1 MQPHRHARFGRD
13 ARHAE
18 DVVEMRVGQP
28 DPDGLRARL
37 LDLVEDQARLLA
49 RIHDGALPRLLVDD
63 EVAVLGEH
71 AVRDLDDLHF
81 LPLAL
86 RNFSTAIAA
95 VVASPTAVV
104 ICRVTWL
111 RTSPAANS
119 PAIEVIIRL
128 SVIR

>member
-1 MQPHRHARFGRD
+1 MVD
-13 ARHAE
+13 
-18 DVVEMRVGQP
+18 MRVCE
-28 DPDGLRARL
+28 PDGNRLRARFPEL
-37 LDLVEDQARLLA
+37 MEDQAGLFTG
-49 RIHDGALPRLLVDD
+49 IDDGALARLLVDN
-63 EVAVLGEH
+63 EVAILGEH
-71 AVRDLDDLHF
+71 AVRDRDDLHF

-86 RNFSTAIAA
+86 RNFSTAMAA